1 MTFDSTIHIDRSIHF
16 TAVFQNYD
24 TENSISSCQRGRQ
37 RHIFCPKVQ
46 SRGGGVR
53 KHLRL
58 KKHLRLNSHIILEHA
73 QIEQEENIWKAKTQH
88 ALNYFRSKTEG
99 ELMIQG

>member
-58 KKHLRLNSHIILEHA
+58 NSHIILEHT

-88 ALNYFRSKTEG
+88 ALNYFRSKTGG